1 MGRDLGGNVL
11 MDNADARLAP
21 PTDTD
26 GGTNET
32 WVPAALT
39 QLDLAL
45 ERRLA
50 QGDGAEPAAAVAR
63 FNSAF

>member
-1 MGRDLGGNVL
+1 

-26 GGTNET
+26 GGTNDT
-32 WVPAALT
+32 GVPAAKRQLT
-39 QLDLAL
+39 QFDLAL
-45 ERRLA
+45 LRIVA
-50 QGDGAEPAAAVAR
+50 QDDGTEPAAPVAR